1 MRHNLVLFYLYA
13 VLFLAFLGASD
24 ANYRREGRLGRA
36 PLPYQ
41 SEIVSGTAPAPY
53 VYRQAVPRLRAV
65 FMRVLLPGHAAMAVD
80 ALFAILAMVS
90 GSLLARWALGEA
102 FGPWGAV
109 LATLACVVA
118 YARDFPESTAGVAVP
133 LAIVALLVHR
143 RDVAGAAL
151 AAASAA
157 MRPEIPV
164 LLGVS
169 MTAAAFA
176 ERRAPRSRRLG
187 AAFALAAAVG
197 LGYLLAARFVLWPDA
212 PYTDAPAL
220 DRLRWNLGQPVAW
233 PGGLLLGVMTALGVA
248 WLVRPG
254 AQEEERVL
262 QRGMGLFTVL
272 YAGTLLLITFLREVR
287 LFMPLFPLL
296 VLLGMRWR
304 QGPSLPRR
312 TAV

>member
-1 MRHNLVLFYLYA
+1 
-13 VLFLAFLGASD
+13 
-24 ANYRREGRLGRA
+24 
-36 PLPYQ
+36 
-41 SEIVSGTAPAPY
+41 
-53 VYRQAVPRLRAV
+53 
-65 FMRVLLPGHAAMAVD
+65 MRVLLPGHAAMAVD

-90 GSLLARWALGEA
+90 GSFLARWALGEA

-118 YARDFPESTAGVAVP
+118 YAREFPESTAGVAVP
-133 LAIVALLVHR
+133 LAIIALLVHR
-143 RDVAGAAL
+143 RDVAAAAL

-176 ERRAPRSRRLG
+176 ERRAPRSHRLG
-187 AAFALAAAVG
+187 ASFALAAAVG
-197 LGYLLAARFVLWPDA
+197 IGYLLAARFFLWPDA

-220 DRLRWNLGQPVAW
+220 DRLRWNLEQPVAW
-233 PGGLLLGVMTALGVA
+233 PGGLLLGVMAALGVA

-262 QRGMGLFTVL
+262 QRGMGLFTLL
-272 YAGTLLLITFLREVR
+272 YAGTLLLITFLREIR

-304 QGPSLPRR
+304 PGPSLPRR